1 MVERTICSTVTF
13 AHPFTVRG
21 VEGIRRAGTYA
32 VETDE
37 ELILGL
43 GFGASRRGTTFL
55 FLPGGTGGSVVD
67 EVVNV
72 AASDLQAALA
82 NDAKTSAR

>member
-1 MVERTICSTVTF
+1 MTERTICSTVTF
-13 AHPFTVRG
+13 VHPFTVRG
-21 VEGIRRAGTYA
+21 VEGVRQAGTYA

-43 GFGASRRGTTFL
+43 NFDAFRRGTTFL
-55 FLPGGTGGSVVD
+55 FLPGGTGGSIVN

-72 AASDLQAALA
+72 AQSDLQEALA
-82 NDAKTSAR
+82 NDAKATAR